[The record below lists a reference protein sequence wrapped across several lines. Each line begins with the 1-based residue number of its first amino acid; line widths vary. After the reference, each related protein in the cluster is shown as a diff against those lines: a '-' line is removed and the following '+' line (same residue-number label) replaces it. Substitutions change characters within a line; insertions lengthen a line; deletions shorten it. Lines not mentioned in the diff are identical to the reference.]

1 MSERTVD
8 RPLRADAAR
17 NHRAIVAAARAAL
30 EQDGPDVPL
39 EEVARRAGVGAST
52 LYRRFAGREELLA
65 AVFEDYFTERIE
77 PLLERAADDDDP
89 WHALVSVL
97 EGMVEAVLAH
107 RPLLHAVRRS
117 GAVTPDTA
125 ERALSPLAALVAR
138 GQAAGMLRAD
148 AVAKDLPVVVLM
160 TVVTAGPWDGAND
173 PRAWPRYLAL
183 LLDGL
188 RPTTGRLPA
197 RTDGAQAAT
206 TPPARHSP
214 ATASR

>member
-1 MSERTVD
+1 MSVASDRD
-8 RPLRADAAR
+8 PRGAHRPLRADAAR

-39 EEVARRAGVGAST
+39 EEVARRAGVGPST

-65 AVFEDYFTERIE
+65 AVFEDYFAERIE
-77 PLLERAADDDDP
+77 PLLAAAGADDDP
-89 WHALVSVL
+89 WHALVAVL
-97 EGMVEAVLAH
+97 EGMVDAVLRH

-117 GAVTPDTA
+117 GAVSPDIA
-125 ERALSPLAALVAR
+125 ERALGPLADLVAR
-138 GQAAGMLRAD
+138 GQEAGVLRAD
-148 AVAKDLPVVVLM
+148 VVAKDLPTVVLM

-188 RPTTGRLPA
+188 RPTARRLPDRA
-197 RTDGAQAAT
+197 E
-206 TPPARHSP
+206 PPAPPPRSP
-214 ATASR
+214 TW